1 MALTREP
8 SFRVSLTRELPSWV
22 PSVTN
27 GLPLG
32 RPPAPRLSSEVPA
45 RSARHPGLP
54 RSRPGPAPQPH
65 PISSAPALFMAP
77 RPGPLRPAPPEGHR
91 SSLPAAAARICATA
105 AALSLLP
112 PRQRSLRV
120 PAPPRLRPA
129 HARARSRTGP
139 PGAGP
144 GARRACVP
152 ACEKDAGLCAGAA
165 RTTETC
171 VSARSSLSLL
181 GNAVLCII
189 WPSEGARR
197 EDSHVRA
204 CACMRCRAFMARAGA
219 DAGFPFSTR
228 ESWFC
233 VGACEGG
240 KKFKTPLRDRCIK

>member
-1 MALTREP
+1 M
-8 SFRVSLTRELPSWV
+8 
-22 PSVTN
+22 
-27 GLPLG
+27 G
-32 RPPAPRLSSEVPA
+32 RPPAPRLSSKVPA
-45 RSARHPGLP
+45 RSVRHPGLP
-54 RSRPGPAPQPH
+54 RSGPGPAPQPH

-152 ACEKDAGLCAGAA
+152 ASERDAGLCACAA

-171 VSARSSLSLL
+171 VSALSNLILL

-189 WPSEGARR
+189 WPSEGARW
-197 EDSHVRA
+197 ETATCVRA
-204 CACMRCRAFMARAGA
+204 RACGAGRSWRAQAQ
-219 DAGFPFSTR
+219 TR
-228 ESWFC
+228 VPLSPL
-233 VGACEGG
+233 VNLGLVLRGG
-240 KKFKTPLRDRCIK
+240 LRGKPSKTPLRGRCIKQAARSCSELCLLLLFLFPRR